1 MNKHNLAFGKM
12 NYILL
17 VVGLLIVVTGLFIM
31 SGPGTTEE
39 AFNPDIFSTRRIAVA
54 PMVCLAGFVFIVFAI
69 LFPSRDAKDDAKGLD
84 GLNDDKGLN
93 NPIHHQYNK

>member
-1 MNKHNLAFGKM
+1 MNKRNLAFGKM

-17 VVGLLIVVTGLFIM
+17 VVGILIVVAGLFIM

-39 AFNPDIFSTRRIAVA
+39 AFNPDIFSSRRIDVA

-69 LFPSRDAKDDAKGLD
+69 LFPSRDTKEDSKDF
-84 GLNDDKGLN
+84 DDPKDFK
-93 NPIHHQYNK
+93 NPVYHQYKK